1 MERVV
6 KGWREGMRKFKWMS
20 LCSLVLAAS
29 IFFAGCGGSDSN
41 SAEVSIPEGKS
52 ISQTKDVV
60 AAIPVDIT
68 TLDPMDTSDTLS
80 GGIQRMMMDGLYSFT
95 DDMKLKPMLAT
106 GYTANAD
113 ATEFTFTLRK
123 GVKFTDG
130 TDWNADAAIANV
142 NKWTDKT
149 LGLKRT
155 NFVSGIINHVEKID
169 DYTIKFVL
177 NKPFGAFV
185 NNMAHPAMVMMSPKQ
200 LAQGVDVTAKQPVGT
215 GQYKFVEWVPGDH
228 VTIALNKD
236 WWGYNKEASGGETIV
251 APDAGFKSI
260 TFKPVIE
267 SASRVAML
275 QSGDAQMVFDVPT
288 ESFDMLSKEPNIKA
302 TQINSI
308 IVRYLFLNTQKPA
321 LSDIRVRQ
329 AISMAIDKQA
339 FVNVVRNGL
348 GSVATSIIGPDVQ
361 FYKGNE
367 PLPYDVAKAKALLKE
382 AGYENGLT
390 LKLLIFNTTSSQKQ
404 AEFYKQQLAAAG
416 INVEIVSMESA
427 IVNQKVQ
434 GFRGEGKDA
443 EYDLYIAGW
452 SPSTG
457 DADWGIRPML
467 ASEMIPPLGYNL
479 SYYQNPEMDG
489 YINAALTT
497 ADEAKRKEAYAK
509 AQDLFWKDIPMVA
522 VANEPATWATNN
534 KITGVRL
541 FPDNGINLS
550 KARMAE

>member
-1 MERVV
+1 M
-6 KGWREGMRKFKWMS
+6 KTFKWKS
-20 LCSLVLAAS
+20 LCSLALAATL
-29 IFFAGCGGSDSN
+29 FMAGCDGDSN
-41 SAEVSIPEGKS
+41 SGSTTVPEGKS
-52 ISQTKDVV
+52 VSQSKDVV

-68 TLDPMDTSDTLS
+68 TMDPMDTSDTLS
-80 GGIQRMMMDGLYSFT
+80 GGIQRLVMDGLYSFD

-106 GYTANAD
+106 GYTANKE
-113 ATEFTFTLRK
+113 ATEYTFTLRK

-142 NKWTDKT
+142 NKWTDKS

-155 NFVSGIINHVEKID
+155 NFISGVIEKVEKID
-169 DYTIKFVL
+169 DYTIKFTL

-200 LAQGVDVTAKQPVGT
+200 LAQGVDVTAKHPVGT

-228 VTIALNKD
+228 IKLELNKD
-236 WWGYNKEASGGETIV
+236 WWGYNKEVSGGETIV
-251 APDAGFKSI
+251 ATDAGFKSI
-260 TFKPVIE
+260 SFKPVIE

-288 ESFDMLSKEPNIKA
+288 EGFAALKDDPNIKA
-302 TQINSI
+302 EEIESI
-308 IVRYLFLNTQKPA
+308 VVRYLFMNTQKPA

-329 AISMAIDKQA
+329 AIAHGIDKQA
-339 FVNVVRNGL
+339 FLNVVRNGL
-348 GSVATSIIGPDVQ
+348 GTVATSVIGPNVQ
-361 FYKGNE
+361 FYKGND
-367 PLPYDVAKAKALLKE
+367 PVPYDVAKAKALLKE

-390 LKLLIFNTTSSQKQ
+390 LKMLIFNTTSSLKQ
-404 AEFYKQQLAAAG
+404 AEFYKQQLAEIG

-457 DADWGIRPML
+457 DADWGIRPLL
-467 ASEMIPPLGYNL
+467 ASESIPPLNYNL

-489 YINAALTT
+489 YIQAALTT
-497 ADEAKRKEAYAK
+497 SDNEARKAAYEK
-509 AQDLFWKDIPMVA
+509 AQDLFWKDIPMIA
-522 VANEPATWATNN
+522 VSNEPATWATSS
-534 KITGVRL
+534 KIVNVRL
-541 FPDNGINLS
+541 YPDNGINMS